1 MATSRLP
8 SLPGTAPAGSW
19 RITTADLDDGDGR
32 LAIFALVVR
41 DTPTSLRLLGTGFYL
56 VTNGGFATAA
66 HVALRS
72 SKIHVRKSACC
83 WHCAHYSRRA
93 LGISPNLAIL
103 YSSYGRRSIRRAS

>member
-1 MATSRLP
+1 MATFRLP

-66 HVALRS
+66 HVALEAQKYMLEDDPLAVSIVDILPDGRS
-72 SKIHVRKSACC
+72 VFRPIWR
-83 WHCAHYSRRA
+83 
-93 LGISPNLAIL
+93 
-103 YSSYGRRSIRRAS
+103 